1 MPWRA
6 PSLEDLIGI
15 EHGKLGFFQE
25 LRQTIEALKDANAQ
39 SEQRRREI
47 AAILDGITDLMMV
60 LGPDL
65 RILSVNHV
73 FRQTFPDQ
81 VPEGKYCYQ
90 IFRGEDKPCPDCPA
104 QKSRA
109 TGSICRETGIFKIRG
124 RNVQFAM
131 IASPIHH
138 PDDPETHILVFKRDV
153 TREKDYQAKFY
164 QAEKMATIGMLATGV
179 AHEVNNP
186 LTAIFG
192 FAEGLRRRLPAMREA
207 VDPRVMEDVDD
218 YVNTIL
224 RECRR
229 CQDIV
234 TTLLTFSRHK
244 SMSFSPVS
252 LNAVVGDT
260 LKLLRSH
267 LKQRSQAKI
276 SVHMDL
282 CEDLP
287 KVNGDER
294 QIKQVMLNLLVNA
307 MDAITGPGRIVIT
320 TFQSEEDMVCL
331 RVEDSGCGIPK
342 ENMDKL
348 FEPFFTTKRAGKGM
362 GIGLST
368 CMSIVEKHHG
378 QIQVK
383 SQPGQGASFTVKL
396 PVNLETHRD

>member
-1 MPWRA
+1 
-6 PSLEDLIGI
+6 
-15 EHGKLGFFQE
+15 
-25 LRQTIEALKDANAQ
+25 
-39 SEQRRREI
+39 
-47 AAILDGITDLMMV
+47 
-60 LGPDL
+60 
-65 RILSVNHV
+65 
-73 FRQTFPDQ
+73 
-81 VPEGKYCYQ
+81 
-90 IFRGEDKPCPDCPA
+90 
-104 QKSRA
+104 
-109 TGSICRETGIFKIRG
+109 
-124 RNVQFAM
+124 
-131 IASPIHH
+131 
-138 PDDPETHILVFKRDV
+138 
-153 TREKDYQAKFY
+153 
-164 QAEKMATIGMLATGV
+164 
-179 AHEVNNP
+179 
-186 LTAIFG
+186 
-192 FAEGLRRRLPAMREA
+192 MREA

-396 PVNLETHRD
+396 PVNLERHRD